1 MQDAIIRWG
10 DKQVSDKNGKIL
22 SIDGLKVTYGGE
34 SGKNPLRAVDG
45 VSLDVGKGES
55 VGLVG
60 ESGCGKSSL
69 ANAFMGLVPA
79 TGGTIAFQGNDVTA
93 ISGRSLKDFRTKVQ
107 MIFQDPLGS
116 LNPRISVGG
125 CLAEV
130 CRLHNPGMGRAAVKD
145 RVIELLDM
153 VGLESVYA
161 NRYPHEFSGGQ
172 RQRIGIARA
181 LAVNPSLIIADE
193 PVSALDVSVQ
203 VQILNLMKS
212 LQKKMDLSYLFIAHD
227 LAVVRYMCARICV
240 MYLGRIVEASPAKAL
255 FDSPAHPYTEA
266 LLSAVPDVEKGL
278 RTRSSGSERIVLTG
292 DVPSAAEHIS
302 GCPFH
307 TRCHRVQDI
316 CKSEVPPR
324 KEVDEGRFA
333 VCHFELCGRQD
344 GVKG

>member
-1 MQDAIIRWG
+1 MSEKDNR
-10 DKQVSDKNGKIL
+10 IL
-22 SIDGLKVTYGGE
+22 SIEALKVTYDGNA
-34 SGKNPLRAVDG
+34 GKQPLRAVDG
-45 VSLDVGKGES
+45 ISLDVCNGES

-69 ANAFMGLVPA
+69 ANAVMGLISA
-79 TGGTIAFQGNDVTA
+79 SAGSISFQGNDVTA
-93 ISGRSLKDFRTKVQ
+93 LSGRALKDFRTKVQ

-116 LNPRISVGG
+116 LNPRLSVGG

-130 CRLHNPGMGRAAVKD
+130 CRLHNPGMGRDAVKG
-145 RVIELLDM
+145 RVFDLLDM

-181 LAVNPSLIIADE
+181 LAVNPLLIIADE

-212 LQKKMDLSYLFIAHD
+212 LQERMNLSYLFIAHD
-227 LAVVRYMCARICV
+227 LAVVRYMCSRICV
-240 MYLGRIVEASPAKAL
+240 MYLGRIVEYSPAAEL
-255 FDSPAHPYTEA
+255 FERPAHPYTEA

-278 RTRSSGSERIVLTG
+278 RTRSSGSERIVLKG
-292 DVPSAAEHIS
+292 DVPSATERIP

-316 CKSEVPPR
+316 CRKEVPPQ
-324 KEVDEGRFA
+324 KEVSEGRMS
-333 VCHFELCGRQD
+333 VCHFAPGC
-344 GVKG
+344 